1 MEESIESLR
10 NLSLTERDFDLLV
23 AGLEHLPNKDT
34 AGDLMG
40 EMLIMGLARDEEDK
54 ERMKNDLEKKRVA
67 RDREKR
73 LLVEDSKI
81 LQGKLLMLKR
91 FLIENNLMKDVDTF
105 SNPDV
110 GMPWAEAWCAAGE
123 WGGVPDP
130 NEPEPETD
138 PWINCEKYKDNGKSD
153 TDTRQDIRPNS

>member
-1 MEESIESLR
+1 M
-10 NLSLTERDFDLLV
+10 
-23 AGLEHLPNKDT
+23 KCDT
-34 AGDLMG
+34 CA
-40 EMLIMGLARDEEDK
+40 
-54 ERMKNDLEKKRVA
+54 NY
-67 RDREKR
+67 
-73 LLVEDSKI
+73 
-81 LQGKLLMLKR
+81 R
-91 FLIENNLMKDVDTF
+91 FMSAS

-130 NEPEPETD
+130 NEPEAETD